1 MLIKAN
7 QANGQDSCKNVE
19 IFKNNATFKILTNM
33 FPRYIH
39 HCQCDGYESLNTA
52 VKRACY
58 NFSDNLNI
66 YAAFCIPT
74 QCQTYKL

>member
-1 MLIKAN
+1 MQSFKGFRSTLVIKCDKLIKAN

-19 IFKNNATFKILTNM
+19 IFKNNATFLILTNM

-52 VKRACY
+52 VKRA
-58 NFSDNLNI
+58 
-66 YAAFCIPT
+66 
-74 QCQTYKL
+74 

>member
-1 MLIKAN
+1 
-7 QANGQDSCKNVE
+7 
-19 IFKNNATFKILTNM
+19 M

-66 YAAFCIPT
+66 YVAFCIPT